1 VIKILM
7 TVYGLTA
14 EQAAARAP
22 AAQFV
27 LTAVVAAVRRRRPL
41 DGSQAQGGAGCCIR
55 GLMRRLAT
63 LTLLCAPS
71 AIRGVI
77 PFTAPMMA

>member
-1 VIKILM
+1 MIKILM

-27 LTAVVAAVRRRRPL
+27 LTAVVAAVFVWL
-41 DGSQAQGGAGCCIR
+41 DSKGVFDGLGAWFGRVLRDTAVGDLIR
-55 GLMRRLAT
+55 KFM
-63 LTLLCAPS
+63 
-71 AIRGVI
+71 
-77 PFTAPMMA
+77 